1 MKDLF
6 KIGDLVRDTSLK
18 PDKNR
23 GYGVV
28 LDILPVQYEKINS
41 IKCAWYSGENTWV
54 KTSQLKLISRGQNG
68 EPS

>member
-28 LDILPVQYEKINS
+28 LDILPGS
-41 IKCAWYSGENTWV
+41 IRKDQFNKMRLV
-54 KTSQLKLISRGQNG
+54 
-68 EPS
+68 